1 MSATHRVRAR
11 LASVSP
17 WRGGGQVGV
26 RLGYQPERSRSIVDP
41 IDDFADLGPEYCIA
55 AVAGVGKVLRILKAA
70 RIACP
75 HGIEDL
81 LGQERRVARL
91 LERAIDTPLLLGLRA
106 RNRVRFSAWT
116 DEGIR
121 SLENVSEVHET
132 LDAYVIHLEKGR
144 FPVRIPRE
152 AVVRQKTESE
162 QWYEVVQ
169 IEQS

>member
-1 MSATHRVRAR
+1 
-11 LASVSP
+11 
-17 WRGGGQVGV
+17 
-26 RLGYQPERSRSIVDP
+26 VDP

-116 DEGIR
+116 DEGLR